1 METLI
6 AYFISSGFTEREASQ
21 IAGRFLLKKFKKGDL
36 FVEEGKTS
44 KYLGFIE
51 SGYLQYFLY
60 LDGEEKTTYSIGEN
74 NFVASL
80 VSFLKQVPSRE
91 NIRAIVDTT
100 LWVIDRNTLIE
111 LQTSIPAFSSFYIG
125 MLEWQV
131 CCIEES
137 RVDAIMLSAQ
147 ARYDKMMLKE
157 PSLILQLPL
166 KYLAS
171 IMGVTPRHLSRLRN
185 NIN

>member
-1 METLI
+1 METLT
-6 AYFISSGFTEREASQ
+6 AYFMSAGFTKQEASQ
-21 IAGRFLLKKFKKGDL
+21 IAGRFLFKKLNKGEL

-44 KYLGFIE
+44 RHLGFIE

-60 LDGEEKTTYSIGEN
+60 ADGEEKTTYSIGEN

-91 NIRAIVDTT
+91 NVRAIVDTT
-100 LWVIDRNTLIE
+100 LWLIDREVLIE
-111 LQTSIPAFSSFYIG
+111 LQRTIPAFNSFYIG

-147 ARYDKMMLKE
+147 DRYNKMMLKE
-157 PSLILQLPL
+157 PALILQLPL